1 MCLLCTHL
9 KVDDAA
15 REARSAARGVA
26 GEIRGAGGGEVV
38 VRDLWYVVA

>member
-1 MCLLCTHL
+1 MCLLFTHL
-9 KVDDAA
+9 KVDDAT